1 MPSLFP
7 ENSDYLNALCE
18 NIFRS
23 HSALWPQLNH
33 KMPDNA
39 FCFNGAKYGF
49 PGFIVEVADSQNWEG
64 GKGVKN
70 KAIQYEDDSG
80 GAGS

>member
-1 MPSLFP
+1 
-7 ENSDYLNALCE
+7 
-18 NIFRS
+18 
-23 HSALWPQLNH
+23 
-33 KMPDNA
+33 MPDNA